1 MNLMHTKIRIYFLWV
16 FFLKNNIC
24 MSVEKNKNTCNE
36 HPNKKKSSQMINPQ
50 ALQLTNTILKYEVLD
65 DISMS

>member
-16 FFLKNNIC
+16 FFLKNNVC

-36 HPNKKKSSQMINPQ
+36 HPNKEKIISNDKSTSIT
-50 ALQLTNTILKYEVLD
+50 TNQHHLK
-65 DISMS
+65 I

>member
-1 MNLMHTKIRIYFLWV
+1 
-16 FFLKNNIC
+16 
-24 MSVEKNKNTCNE
+24 MST
-36 HPNKKKSSQMINPQ
+36 PTRKKSSQMINPQ